1 MKTILKNGTIIL
13 PDETIIAD
21 LCIEGGIITK
31 IEKDL
36 CDDAAQY
43 IDVTGKLIL
52 AGAIDSHTHLDLDV
66 GATKTADDFYTGTK
80 AAVAG
85 GTTTI
90 IDFATQAKGHSLKE
104 ALEEWNEKA
113 AKGTFCDYSFHMA
126 ITDWNEATKNEMKE
140 MINEGIS
147 SFKMYM
153 AYKGSLQ
160 TDDAAIYEALK
171 ESKEIGGLIGFHC
184 ENGDLIAARIEENL
198 AKGHTHPYYHKMTR
212 PDLIEVEAIN
222 RIATMSKLSGAKAWV
237 VHLSTSEGLKVI
249 KEANQNGAQI
259 VAETCPQYLLL
270 DDSLYGH
277 PDDGSFEAAK
287 YVMSPPLRDKSNQ
300 EPLWQGLKDGSIAF
314 ISTDHCAFNFK
325 GQKELGINDYSKIPN
340 GGMGLEH
347 RLRLMY
353 TYGVCTGRLTIN
365 EMTKLLSY
373 NPAKQ
378 FGLENK
384 GSIEVGKDADLVI
397 LDPKGQETITW
408 KTQVQDV
415 DYTPYEGFNTT
426 GIIETVFL
434 RGEKVVD
441 HGQVVKTQVKG
452 MYQPRKPIR

>member
-1 MKTILKNGTIIL
+1 MKSILRNGTIIL
-13 PDETIIAD
+13 PDKTIVAD
-21 LCIEGGIITK
+21 ISIDEGRITK
-31 IEKDL
+31 IEPNI
-36 CDDAAQY
+36 CDEADEY

-52 AGAIDSHTHLDLDV
+52 AGAIDSHTHFDLDV
-66 GATKTADDFYTGTK
+66 GVTQTADDFYTGTK

-104 ALEEWNEKA
+104 ALEEWKEKA

-126 ITDWNEATKNEMKE
+126 ITDWNESTKNEMKE
-140 MINEGIS
+140 MITEGVS

-160 TDDAAIYEALK
+160 TDDAAIYEALN

-184 ENGDLIAARIEENL
+184 ENGDLIHARIQENL

-212 PDLIEVEAIN
+212 PELVEVEAIN
-222 RIATMSKLSGAKAWV
+222 RIATMSKLTGAKAWV
-237 VHLSTSEGLKVI
+237 VHLSTGEGLKLI
-249 KEANQNGAQI
+249 KEANQNGAKLI
-259 VAETCPQYLLL
+259 AETCPQYLLL
-270 DDSLYGH
+270 DDRLYGH
-277 PDDGSFEAAK
+277 PEDGSFEGAK
-287 YVMSPPLRDKSNQ
+287 YVMSPPLRDISNQ
-300 EPLWQGLKDGSIAF
+300 EPLWKGLQEKSIDF
-314 ISTDHCAFNFK
+314 VSTDHCSFNFK
-325 GQKELGINDYSKIPN
+325 GQKELGIGDYSKIPN
-340 GGMGLEH
+340 GSMGVEH

-353 TYGVCTGRLTIN
+353 TYGVCTGKLTIN
-365 EMTKLLSY
+365 EMTTLLSY

-378 FGLENK
+378 FGLEDK
-384 GSIEVGKDADLVI
+384 GIIAVGKDADLVI
-397 LDPKGQETITW
+397 LNPIGTETITC
-408 KTQVQDV
+408 KTQVQNA

-441 HGQVVKTQVKG
+441 NGQVIDGQTNG
-452 MYQPRKPIR
+452 IYQPRKTII